1 MVVYLVYGLKSGP
14 MEKKARIVR
23 SAEVYSYVKAQKL
36 FSPPSILLA
45 VLTRVHGVLKILISS
60 EIVQ

>member
-1 MVVYLVYGLKSGP
+1 MVVYLVYGLKSGT

-36 FSPPSILLA
+36 FSPSPILLA
-45 VLTRVHGVLKILISS
+45 VLTRLRGV
-60 EIVQ
+60 